1 MKKYLLLALFALS
14 FLPSLAHG
22 DDIGFKAKF
31 EKIPVEKVD
40 VKGTGIETKEVKEET
55 VDDAVRTTG
64 QIEEL
69 PSSHFDVNSPVQGKV
84 ISVLVDLG
92 TMVNAGQSL
101 AVIQSTDIAKLQSEL
116 DQSEAELELAKNNF
130 DREEKLFGKGISA
143 KKDLD
148 AAKAFYL
155 STEAKAKAAKNNLKI
170 LTGQNGEAEEG
181 TFTIRAPKAG
191 TIVERDITVGQI
203 INENQRLFH
212 GYDLTKVWASADIYE
227 RDRTKVSQN
236 QKAIVFVDG
245 IPDKTFTGNISYI
258 GSVIQSETRTLP
270 VKALL
275 DNKENILSPGAFI
288 QLHISTGKKKNSIV
302 IPRTAL
308 VEIDKEGTE
317 GKHKHIVYLK
327 KGGSFIPRKIEVEAH
342 DSDTVEVISGLMAGE
357 IIVTKGAYQLQ
368 FGEGGHDEDEHGHD
382 KTSAGHKH
390 SDSEDEHSHEAESE
404 NHEHVKREPIY
415 PIWLI
420 PIGLLVTLILG
431 FILGKRKSKS

>member
-69 PSSHFDVNSPVQGKV
+69 PSSHFDVNSPVQGRV

-116 DQSEAELELAKNNF
+116 DQSEAELEL
-130 DREEKLFGKGISA
+130 
-143 KKDLD
+143 
-148 AAKAFYL
+148 
-155 STEAKAKAAKNNLKI
+155 AKNNLKI

-308 VEIDKEGTE
+308 VEIDKE
-317 GKHKHIVYLK
+317 
-327 KGGSFIPRKIEVEAH
+327 
-342 DSDTVEVISGLMAGE
+342 
-357 IIVTKGAYQLQ
+357 
-368 FGEGGHDEDEHGHD
+368 
-382 KTSAGHKH
+382 
-390 SDSEDEHSHEAESE
+390 DEHSHEAESE

-431 FILGKRKSKS
+431 FILGKRKSK

>member
-69 PSSHFDVNSPVQGKV
+69 PSSHFDVNSPVQGRV

-116 DQSEAELELAKNNF
+116 DQSEAELEL
-130 DREEKLFGKGISA
+130 
-143 KKDLD
+143 
-148 AAKAFYL
+148 
-155 STEAKAKAAKNNLKI
+155 AKNNLKI

-308 VEIDKEGTE
+308 VETDKEGTE

-342 DSDTVEVISGLMAGE
+342 DTDTVEVISGLMAGE

-415 PIWLI
+415 QIWLI
-420 PIGLLVTLILG
+420 TIGLLVTLILG